1 MYRSNLACLVT
12 KMKNILQEFITKQK
26 EKKTES
32 EQNLKIPFSFFPKQL
47 QKKIVLNN
55 GAFVVFG
62 LFVSVLG
69 LSYEVTYTIIGLII
83 AVFGFFSALSL
94 YHVCSRGEYETHKGT
109 CIEKK
114 GYGLRHQYSYLFIL
128 ESDPNNIHKNKLY
141 RISIPEGFV
150 KRTIKYHKGDT
161 LTFYC
166 KKNTFVNEDGV
177 ITIPSILC
185 LIRNAISTDFV
196 KEVKTTVREQKE
208 QNLDE

>member
-69 LSYEVTYTIIGLII
+69 LSYEVTYTILGLII
-83 AVFGFFSALSL
+83 AVFGFFL
-94 YHVCSRGEYETHKGT
+94 CSF
-109 CIEKK
+109 
-114 GYGLRHQYSYLFIL
+114 FISCEL
-128 ESDPNNIHKNKLY
+128 PG
-141 RISIPEGFV
+141 RI
-150 KRTIKYHKGDT
+150 
-161 LTFYC
+161 
-166 KKNTFVNEDGV
+166 
-177 ITIPSILC
+177 
-185 LIRNAISTDFV
+185 
-196 KEVKTTVREQKE
+196 
-208 QNLDE
+208 